1 MLNSDEKK
9 LRWWGI
15 DLRPRLRRRVVVCGT
30 YFVLFVLMDFFST
43 SFWYRH
49 PYWDLLL
56 MVVSIAACERIS
68 VFRRGGVVK
77 SFEDRPALKLGY
89 RGKVLVNGLD
99 EWAQHFY
106 DVASFEEANDEQKA
120 DLLRRY
126 RVGTYMFPAKAKPW
140 VPLDERE
147 IAERDSAS
155 RWALQRIA
163 VLLAVYMG
171 TTAAD
176 REPLQQMAAA
186 AMLWGFLV
194 LAITL
199 PQARVLW
206 TEHDPR
212 EVGEESGLL
221 ASEA

>member
-1 MLNSDEKK
+1 MMIGS
-9 LRWWGI
+9 I
-15 DLRPRLRRRVVVCGT
+15 YVCEA
-30 YFVLFVLMDFFST
+30 V
-43 SFWYRH
+43 
-49 PYWDLLL
+49 
-56 MVVSIAACERIS
+56 S
-68 VFRRGGVVK
+68 VFRGGSVVK

-106 DVASFEEANDEQKA
+106 GVASFEEANEEQKA

-147 IAERDSAS
+147 IGERDSAS
-155 RWALQRIA
+155 RWALQRIG
-163 VLLAVYMG
+163 VLLACYLG
-171 TTAAD
+171 ATAAE
-176 REPLQQMAAA
+176 REPLQPTAAA
-186 AMLWGFLV
+186 AMLWGFLL
-194 LAITL
+194 LARTL

-212 EVGEESGLL
+212 EMSEESGWLV
-221 ASEA
+221 SEA